1 MKRMRP
7 ERAVTD
13 LLPVSP
19 RAGAERDNN
28 CVLAFVLA
36 LVALQPQRHREEPG
50 ERGVGNVPMGWA
62 MSPWG
67 GSALLFAAQQKKV
80 PWSKPP
86 SADGSSRCRALTN
99 PPGMFFL
106 LGSARAARAAGG
118 TFHPMGGCLGTRV
131 YPGTGLSGLMAHP
144 PPQVGPEAPAT
155 GVLGLGGGWQQE
167 GPWPSPCAPV
177 SSAGTEA
184 NFPVR
189 SPKCSP
195 GKPSFSCR
203 DPAGARRGP
212 HTVNALAGP
221 SPRLVWSWSG
231 KNWNKFGGC
240 CWGHCSHLT

>member
-7 ERAVTD
+7 ERAATD

-36 LVALQPQRHREEPG
+36 LVALQPQQHREKPG
-50 ERGVGNVPMGWA
+50 ECGVGNVPMGRFC
-62 MSPWG
+62 
-67 GSALLFAAQQKKV
+67 SALCSTTKEGSLEQTPQCGWQQPV
-80 PWSKPP
+80 PGSDQPSWNVFPPRLCQGSRRHLSSHGRVPGDEGLSRDWSVRVN
-86 SADGSSRCRALTN
+86 GSSST
-99 PPGMFFL
+99 PGWPR
-106 LGSARAARAAGG
+106 GSCHRGAG
-118 TFHPMGGCLGTRV
+118 P
-131 YPGTGLSGLMAHP
+131 
-144 PPQVGPEAPAT
+144 
-155 GVLGLGGGWQQE
+155 GWQQE